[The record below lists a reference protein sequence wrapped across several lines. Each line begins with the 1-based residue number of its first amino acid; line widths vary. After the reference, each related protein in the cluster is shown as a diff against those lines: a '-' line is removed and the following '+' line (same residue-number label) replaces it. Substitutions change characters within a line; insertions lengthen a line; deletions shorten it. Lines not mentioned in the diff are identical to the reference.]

1 MWKKKIDKMLQLI
14 EKLEQELNFQ
24 NELHFLQL
32 PNIEWFHDQLI
43 LGNFLVSSSVV
54 FPSNSKEGV
63 PFFNK

>member
-32 PNIEWFHDQLI
+32 PNIEWFHDH
-43 LGNFLVSSSVV
+43 
-54 FPSNSKEGV
+54 
-63 PFFNK
+63 